1 MTSRLKPQD
10 GFQSTLSVRRATSVT
25 SNATTLPKFQST
37 LSVRRA
43 TRWLGH
49 GRPSDDISIHALREE
64 SDRRRHARGLP
75 GHIISIHALREESD
89 EIDFGH
95 PCPPLISIHAL
106 REESDAQQTVLRRR
120 FHGFQ
125 STLSVR
131 RATRYYLRPDLS
143 VLFQSTLSVRATG
156 NAVDAV
162 KAFEFQSTLSVW
174 RATTVNGRLAKTPT
188 FQSTLSVRRATG
200 QDRRPLVRRPISI
213 HALREESDLS

>member
-1 MTSRLKPQD
+1 MGDLQTIFQSTLSVRRATGAGTLAAYQVTLFQSTLSVRRATQITGTPSDAAKISIHDLREESDSRMTSRLKPQD

-89 EIDFGH
+89 RW
-95 PCPPLISIHAL
+95 LSSSSK
-106 REESDAQQTVLRRR
+106 R
-120 FHGFQ
+120 
-125 STLSVR
+125 STNFNPRS
-131 RATRYYLRPDLS
+131 P
-143 VLFQSTLSVRATG
+143 
-156 NAVDAV
+156 
-162 KAFEFQSTLSVW
+162 
-174 RATTVNGRLAKTPT
+174 
-188 FQSTLSVRRATG
+188 
-200 QDRRPLVRRPISI
+200 
-213 HALREESDLS
+213 